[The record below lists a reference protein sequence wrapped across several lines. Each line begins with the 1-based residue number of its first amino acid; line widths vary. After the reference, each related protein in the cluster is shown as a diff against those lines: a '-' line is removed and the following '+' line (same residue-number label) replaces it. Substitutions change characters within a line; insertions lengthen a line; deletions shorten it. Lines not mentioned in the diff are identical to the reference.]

1 MFWASGEL
9 PKWNNAPRPWQTLEQ
24 RMVNK
29 MNVVQR
35 KRKGCPRLLPES
47 YSSECR
53 QLAYDSGGWAI
64 AYLMNK
70 YGEDDLLK
78 SFHPRVEKLGWEE
91 AFKQTFG
98 QSSPAFAAEF
108 ERFMDLPLSEQVKVL
123 PEL

>member
-1 MFWASGEL
+1 MTEHAV
-9 PKWNNAPRPWQTLEQ
+9 R
-24 RMVNK
+24 
-29 MNVVQR
+29 
-35 KRKGCPRLLPES
+35 CD
-47 YSSECR
+47 ECGGPGDR
-53 QLAYDSGGWAI
+53 VYEDLSDRHFGGGGGWAI

-70 YGEDDLLK
+70 YGEDVLLK